1 MSGAQERNA
10 RLISR
15 LLKHGA
21 SHVSMAE
28 LVSEGQIIWSIGAD
42 QEVSKPCLHA
52 EEFMSSAARNCR
64 RANSVIARMRQGKA
78 REDLDLMTALKK
90 YVEDAC
96 AAIKEVDDELKR
108 NGSSLDKLLFE
119 IPGEATDDQM
129 SWRNLI
135 GRRDVIAHQLLT
147 IDDDRVYREA
157 ERDFGLLEQFISRV
171 YFGSGRGTQPL
182 FRTEILDNLARIRR
196 GDRPRIGN
204 SIVFVFD
211 DVVDG
216 LVWVRMGV
224 SETNKMVLGASR
236 SMYMSMGS
244 VEGMEDV
251 KDEESLRK
259 VVAVNE
265 QGVFLDVEKGKAHTA
280 RRTKSATHSNV
291 SLISRRDVDQ
301 SIERSRR

>member
-1 MSGAQERNA
+1 MNRVQERNA
-10 RLISR
+10 RLISK
-15 LLKHGA
+15 LMKHGA
-21 SHVSMAE
+21 SHVSIPE
-28 LVSEGQIIWSIGAD
+28 LVANGQVIWSIGAG

-52 EEFMSSAARNCR
+52 EEFMSSAARNCH
-64 RANSVIARMRQGKA
+64 RANSVIARMRQDKA
-78 REDLDLMTALKK
+78 RGDVDLMTALKK
-90 YVEDAC
+90 YVEDTC

-119 IPGEATDDQM
+119 IPGEETDDQM

-171 YFGSGRGTQPL
+171 YFAPVRTDFRSGRGTQPL
-182 FRTEILDNLARIRR
+182 FQTEILHKLAPTRH
-196 GDRPRIGN
+196 GERPRIGN

-211 DVVDG
+211 DIADG
-216 LVWVRMGV
+216 FVWVRMGV

-236 SMYMSMGS
+236 SMYLSMGS

-251 KDEESLRK
+251 KDEDGLRK
-259 VVAVNE
+259 VVAVDE
-265 QGVFLDVEKGKAHTA
+265 QAVFLDVEKARPTPRDAGK
-280 RRTKSATHSNV
+280 
-291 SLISRRDVDQ
+291 
-301 SIERSRR
+301 E